1 MASYTSNYGLH
12 QWVPED
18 NFLRMDFNEDFKK
31 IDTAIKSVET
41 GLQANLDSEVS
52 RLDGAIATAQQ
63 TVQGNLNAQVSR
75 LDGAIATA
83 QQTAQNNLNSSIA
96 TVNASI
102 QAVQALANSKCTASC
117 GRYIGDGAASRFF
130 SLGFTPSLVIVTD
143 QDDIVKEGT
152 YYYGGIAMT
161 GSPSKG
167 VEIAANGFNV
177 KNDGNYIACNYADPP
192 HNVYRS
198 YLYMAF
204 R

>member
-1 MASYTSNYGLH
+1 
-12 QWVPED
+12 
-18 NFLRMDFNEDFKK
+18 MDFNEDFKK

-41 GLQANLDSEVS
+41 GLQASLNSEAD

-117 GRYIGDGAASRFF
+117 GRYIGDGAASQFIY
-130 SLGFTPSLVIVTD
+130 LGFTPSLVMATS
-143 QDDIVKEGT
+143 QEGIMKYDV
-152 YYYGGIAMT
+152 YYYGGIAVT
-161 GSPSKG
+161 GLPAKG
-167 VEIAANGFNV
+167 VEIAANGFYV
-177 KNDGNYIACNYADPP
+177 KSDGSRILCNNSGA
-192 HNVYRS
+192 S
-198 YLYMAF
+198 YPYMAF
-204 R
+204 Q